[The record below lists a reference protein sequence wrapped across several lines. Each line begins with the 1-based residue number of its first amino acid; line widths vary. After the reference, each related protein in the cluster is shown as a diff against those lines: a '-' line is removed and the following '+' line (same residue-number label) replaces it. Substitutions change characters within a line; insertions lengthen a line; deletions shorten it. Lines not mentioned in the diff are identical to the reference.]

1 MSIQTGKDGKPASSA
16 DEDLELTR
24 IIIMMHQENYM
35 SQSFSVS
42 ASEPVAATA
51 STHVG
56 GIPAPSN
63 DAISPTVDSNR
74 SKSPIRW
81 MMLAAVGTTAALWR
95 PRILASRVSGFLL
108 RNKVFLK

>member
-24 IIIMMHQENYM
+24 NIIMMHQEKYM
-35 SQSFSVS
+35 SQSSSVS
-42 ASEPVAATA
+42 ASAPVATA

-63 DAISPTVDSNR
+63 DANSPTVDSKR

>member
-24 IIIMMHQENYM
+24 IIIMMHQEKYM
-35 SQSFSVS
+35 SQD
-42 ASEPVAATA
+42 PLAATA
-51 STHVG
+51 STHVD

-63 DAISPTVDSNR
+63 DAISPTVDPKR